1 MLEVGRPIGLVRG
14 FKSDGWYT
22 TADFDYD
29 PATGIYTLKAG
40 VPDIAK
46 AVTATQN
53 HPFKVPAGQ
62 GAFPGCAKFEDVDG
76 SGVVNLD
83 DVTEIAELMPR
94 HTGGFSIN
102 ARWRDWDL
110 AGNFNWVLGGKVY
123 NVNMMIMQSGGEF
136 NGIGRQRLAT
146 MAEAYKVYDIDASG
160 DIYAVTDPAELDRLN
175 AGAQYPTPYHQSGIA
190 ESRWLEDGSYLR
202 LQNLTLG
209 YTLPNR
215 LSRKVGIERLRLYL
229 TASNLFCLTS
239 YSGLDPEVN
248 TYTSGR
254 IDVGGS
260 LNCLPT
266 MNMDYGAYPRS
277 RSFTFGANI
286 TF

>member
-1 MLEVGRPIGLVRG
+1 
-14 FKSDGWYT
+14 
-22 TADFDYD
+22 
-29 PATGIYTLKAG
+29 
-40 VPDIAK
+40 
-46 AVTATQN
+46 
-53 HPFKVPAGQ
+53 
-62 GAFPGCAKFEDVDG
+62 
-76 SGVVNLD
+76 
-83 DVTEIAELMPR
+83 
-94 HTGGFSIN
+94 
-102 ARWRDWDL
+102 
-110 AGNFNWVLGGKVY
+110 
-123 NVNMMIMQSGGEF
+123 
-136 NGIGRQRLAT
+136 
-146 MAEAYKVYDIDASG
+146 MAEAYKVYDIDVSG

-254 IDVGGS
+254 IDFGGS